1 MKTFELVKEKIEKL
15 DREKNSYEEIEAA
28 CPVIKRQRVNDKLVY
43 ILQNPDTQKWAV
55 ITEEQVEELSDLYML
70 KKNGV
75 SPDEDP
81 FVLK

>member
-55 ITEEQVEELSDLYML
+55 ITEEQVKELNNLYML